1 MKLVIR
7 VCLAVVGI
15 ALIAVGSGGLA
26 MSAITAKPAQA
37 DNAGGYSMEV
47 RIAASQ
53 VALPT
58 RSKSVWASTTFPA
71 PYQSAQWN
79 IDYDQTLIDID
90 SIADREKI
98 PAPAACTSK
107 NDNGTRFLVGCVG
120 LGPNPD
126 VLGQRVDDHGIL
138 HRGRHGE
145 LHTHTLCPANVS
157 DGTSAQT
164 IHTHN
169 DSIECGGAGPTDT
182 PVPVVAFR
190 SRSTRA
196 IPTRGPQDGDADAE
210 RDTRRGRGDAR
221 ARPAAVPPPRLPRS
235 RALESDGPG
244 IAPPDTGSGDGT
256 CRGATPF
263 ALVYGALIA
272 LGGIA
277 LASGPVFRTAR
288 ELASG
293 QNRRGPSVHGV
304 DAQGCS
310 LRGCGARHA
319 AGGRR
324 LRAGGGH
331 TGRIQHDARGR

>member
-53 VALPT
+53 VALTDPFEIG
-58 RSKSVWASTTFPA
+58 VGIYDIPA

-90 SIADREKI
+90 SIAEIVKD
-98 PAPAACTSK
+98 PLAPAECTSK

-120 LGPNPD
+120 LSGP
-126 VLGQRVDDHGIL
+126 
-138 HRGRHGE
+138 
-145 LHTHTLCPANVS
+145 TLTYSGNAWTITAFCIAAGTANFTLTLVSTNVS

-182 PVPVVAFR
+182 PVPVVASATIHPR
-190 SRSTRA
+190 NTNTRTPKTA
-196 IPTRGPQDGDADAE
+196 TPTPSV
-210 RDTRRGRGDAR
+210 T
-221 ARPAAVPPPRLPRS
+221 PAAVVETPAPAGGSPAAAAPTLAGAGVGRT
-235 RALESDGPG
+235 G

-256 CRGATPF
+256 RRGATPF
-263 ALVYGALIA
+263 AAVYGALIA

-277 LASGPVFRTAR
+277 LASGLVF
-288 ELASG
+288 
-293 QNRRGPSVHGV
+293 
-304 DAQGCS
+304 
-310 LRGCGARHA
+310 
-319 AGGRR
+319 GRR
-324 LRAGGGH
+324 AN
-331 TGRIQHDARGR
+331 